1 MNKRILIASLV
12 AMTMIFGCTKDQ
24 ITWVESGQGQDDG
37 QGHGQDDENGD
48 KDDINTVAFDRTV
61 YVTFSTG
68 TASVIGTTDS
78 FAVTINGNGVTI
90 VNHSKDKVRYELSGA
105 TTDGFFKV
113 YSRRK
118 QAVVLN
124 AVSLAN
130 PNGAAINI
138 QGPQDSLSKGKRT
151 FVLLNG
157 TSSLSDGTNY
167 TGTISGEDEK
177 GVIFSEGELIFSGN
191 GTLNVTARGKSGIVS
206 DEYVKFRGGTVNVNM
221 TSAAKVISG
230 DTLKPACIKGK
241 EGFYLMDGTLTLSSS
256 GNGAKGISG
265 DSIAVFSGGIA
276 NVTVTGSN
284 FGSSS
289 GGGNPPRP
297 GQQSSSSGVSA
308 KGIKFDGN
316 ITFSGSNVS
325 VSCSSH
331 EAIESKG
338 TITVTG
344 GIVYGTST
352 ADDAINSSGDM
363 TITGG
368 FVGAYSTK
376 NDALDAN
383 GNMYIRGGVVYSV
396 STAGS
401 PEVSLDAN
409 TEGGKKLYV
418 EGGTLIVIGGLESGA
433 QLNQSCY
440 QASSVSANTWY
451 SISVGADTYAFKTP
465 TFSTSGGGY
474 NPGGGSRTP
483 TLVVSGSTQPTVKS
497 GVSVSGGTEYFNSTF
512 NCGGSY
518 SGGSNVSLSSY
529 SGGGGGFPF

>member
-12 AMTMIFGCTKDQ
+12 AMTIILGCGKDQ
-24 ITWVESGQGQDDG
+24 ITWVEESGQGQG
-37 QGHGQDDENGD
+37 QGQYQGDGD
-48 KDDINTVAFDRTV
+48 KDDFSTTVFDRNVFVSFSSGQATV
-61 YVTFSTG
+61 TG
-68 TASVIGTTDS
+68 VSDS

-90 VNHSKDKVRYELSGA
+90 VNNSSDKVRYELSGS
-105 TTDGFFKV
+105 TTNGFFKV

-118 QAVVLN
+118 QAIVLN
-124 AVSLAN
+124 DVILVN

-151 FVLLNG
+151 FVVLNG

-167 TGTISGEDEK
+167 TNTISGEDEK
-177 GVIFSEGELIFSGN
+177 GVIFSEGELIFSGS
-191 GTLNVTARGKSGIVS
+191 GTLNVTAKGKSGIVS
-206 DEYVKFRGGTVNVNM
+206 DEYVKFRGGVVNVNM

-241 EGFYLMDGTLTLSSS
+241 EGFYLMDGVLTLSSS

-265 DSIAVFSGGIA
+265 DSFAVFSGGTV

-284 FGSSS
+284 FGSS
-289 GGGNPPRP
+289 GGSNPPRP
-297 GQQSSSSGVSA
+297 GQQTSSSGVSA

-316 ITFSGSNVS
+316 ITFSGSTVNAS
-325 VSCSSH
+325 SSSH

-338 TITVTG
+338 TITISG

-352 ADDAINSSGDM
+352 ADDAINSASDM

-418 EGGTLIVIGGLESGA
+418 EGGTLIAIGGLEGGA
-433 QLNQSCY
+433 QLSQSCY
-440 QASSVSANTWY
+440 QVSTVSATTWY
-451 SISVGADTYAFKTP
+451 SITVGADTYAFKTP
-465 TFSTSGGGY
+465 TFSTSGGGFP
-474 NPGGGSRTP
+474 PGGGSSTK
-483 TLVVSGSTQPTVKS
+483 TLVVSGSMQPAVKS
-497 GVSVSGGTEYFNSTF
+497 NVSVSGGTNYFNNTF
-512 NCGGSY
+512 NFGGAY
-518 SGGSNVSLSSY
+518 SGGTSVSLSAY
-529 SGGGGGFPF
+529 SGGGGFPF